1 MLTKSIIPMA
11 SAALAAG
18 LISLTGC
25 TAADL
30 PTTGSESSAVADVT
44 VSECSVSNELGAAFT
59 HATIKIT
66 NSTDRAQSYIAT
78 IGVNDAAGARIG
90 EINTASNAL
99 GAGQSVTMSGPGATG
114 VAAQGTKAG
123 PATCVVANV
132 TRVPS

>member
-1 MLTKSIIPMA
+1 MAKSAI
-11 SAALAAG
+11 AAG
-18 LISLTGC
+18 LAAVTAALISVTGC

-44 VSECSVSNELGAAFT
+44 VSECSVGNELGTPLT

-66 NSTDRAQSYIAT
+66 NSTSRAQSYIAT
-78 IGVNDAAGARIG
+78 IGVNDAGGARIG

-99 GAGQSVTMSGPGATG
+99 GAGQSVTVSGPGAMGT
-114 VAAQGTKAG
+114 AAQDAKPG